1 MIERLLPNAS
11 QMGDDFI
18 QATIESLQMIVSAMI
33 IAGVLGLLLG
43 IVLLVTGEH
52 GLRPNKVIYW
62 TLDQIVNIGRSI
74 PFIILLAIIMPFT
87 RFVVGTSI
95 GTTAV
100 TVPIVVGTI
109 PFFARQ
115 VQNALLEV
123 DPGVVEAAKAMG
135 TSDFGIVYRVYLREG
150 LVSLIRSASFTI
162 INLIGLTAMAGIV
175 GGGGLGATAL
185 QQGYQRGQTDVT
197 FASMVLILIIVF
209 ITQIIGNIAARIASH
224 GRG

>member
-1 MIERLLPNAS
+1 MVA
-11 QMGDDFI
+11 
-18 QATIESLQMIVSAMI
+18 AAMI
-33 IAGVLGLLLG
+33 IAGVIGLLLG

-52 GLRPNKVIYW
+52 GLRPNAVIYW

-74 PFIILLAIIMPFT
+74 PFIILLAVIMPFT
-87 RFVVGTSI
+87 RFLVGTSI
-95 GTTAV
+95 GTIAV
-100 TVPIVVGTI
+100 SVPMVIGTI

-115 VQNALLEV
+115 VQNSLLEV

-135 TSDFGIVYRVYLREG
+135 TSDIGIIYRVYLREG
-150 LVSLIRSASFTI
+150 LVSLIRAINFTV
-162 INLIGLTAMAGIV
+162 INVIGLTAMAGIV

-209 ITQIIGNIAARIASH
+209 ITQIIGNIAVRIASH

>member
-1 MIERLLPNAS
+1 MT
-11 QMGDDFI
+11 DDFV
-18 QATIESLQMIVSAMI
+18 QATIETIVMVSVAMV
-33 IAGVLGLLLG
+33 IAGVIGLLLG
-43 IVLLVTGEH
+43 IVLLVTGEY
-52 GLRPNKVIYW
+52 GLRPNRVVYW

-87 RFVVGTSI
+87 RLLVGTSI

-135 TSDFGIVYRVYLREG
+135 TSDTGIVFRVYLREG
-150 LVSLIRSASFTI
+150 LVSLIRAASFTI
-162 INLIGLTAMAGIV
+162 INLIGLTAMAGVV
-175 GGGGLGATAL
+175 GGGGLGSTAL
-185 QQGYQRGQTDVT
+185 QDGYQRGRTDVT
-197 FASMVLILIIVF
+197 FTAMVLILIIVF
-209 ITQIIGNIAARIASH
+209 ITQVIGNIAVRIASH
-224 GRG
+224 GRS